1 MVTLTVVVIAQP
13 PLLVYVMVLVPRD
26 IALTS
31 PLDDTVATPVLLD
44 VQGVETAGIPDPV
57 S

>member
-44 VQGVETAGIPDPV
+44 VQGDETAGIPDPV

>member
-1 MVTLTVVVIAQP
+1 MF
-13 PLLVYVMVLVPRD
+13 VYVMVQVPRD
-26 IALTS
+26 IALTR

-44 VQGVETAGIPDPV
+44 VQGDETAGLPDPV